1 MSTFRSTL
9 TPIQEAERLT
19 HPHKILHPDIF
30 DSHNEM
36 YPVIRQKILR
46 KVDFLFNKG
55 LNKIAGLKLKDVI
68 LVGSCANY
76 LYKEKSDFDV
86 YGVVENQSSPL
97 FPKSG
102 KPLNRALGAI
112 GRSNLDHRA
121 KFYCLNRF
129 CDIRFIND
137 YSYIISGIY
146 SIKNNQWIREPSQE
160 LTSKFSATEV
170 VDNFIKKCQEIDDF
184 YDSFQLKNGKFTYE
198 ECQKM
203 SDYYVSLFNEDKSNP
218 DNFIIFKMLDT
229 QGVIKRIGSF
239 VATAYIKSLSY

>member
-1 MSTFRSTL
+1 MSTYKSNL

-19 HPHKILHPDIF
+19 HPFDFLHPEIF
-30 DSHNEM
+30 AKNQEM
-36 YPVIRQKILR
+36 YPVIRKKIMQK
-46 KVDFLFNKG
+46 VNFLFNKG
-55 LNKIAGLKLKDVI
+55 LKDIEGLKLKDVI

-76 LYKEKSDFDV
+76 LFKEKSDLDV
-86 YGVVENQSSPL
+86 YGVVENQSSL
-97 FPKSG
+97 IFPKSG

-112 GRSNLDHRA
+112 GRSNLDYRA
-121 KFYCLNRF
+121 KFYCMNRY

-146 SIKNNQWIREPSQE
+146 SIKNNKWINKPSQE
-160 LTSKFSATEV
+160 LTSKFSPEEV
-170 VDNFIKKCQEIDDF
+170 VKNFKNKCQEIDNF
-184 YDSFQLKNGKFTYE
+184 YDQFKSKNGKFTYE

-203 SDYYVSLFNEDKSNP
+203 SEYYVSLFNEDKSNP

-239 VATAYIKSLSY
+239 VAAAYVKSLSF